1 MGLKCGIVG
10 LPNVG
15 KSTLFNALMQ
25 NSQAQAGNY
34 AFCTIDPNIGMV
46 EVSDPRIMGISDIV
60 QPQKLI
66 PATVEFVDIAGLVEG
81 ASTGEGLGNRFLSH
95 IREVDAIAHVVRA
108 FEDANVAHVSNRID
122 PADDIRTINLELI
135 LADLQTVDKA
145 LGNAEKNRKS
155 GDREQAVLASLLDQ
169 VKTHLEQESPAR
181 LLDLEESD
189 QKRIASLC
197 LLTGKPVLYIV
208 NISDNM
214 QSDNER
220 IAAIEMIANSE
231 NAPMVPICA
240 SLEHEISELDH
251 PEAVLFLRELGCQEK
266 GIDRVIRAAY
276 SLLGLH
282 TFFTAGPKEVHAWTI
297 RQGATALQAAGVI
310 HSDFERGFICAET
323 IAYEDYI
330 SLKGE
335 LGAKGAGR
343 MRQEGRDYVVKDG
356 DIIHFRFNV

>member
-25 NSQAQAGNY
+25 NSQAPAENY
-34 AFCTIDPNIGMV
+34 AFCTIDPNIGIV
-46 EVSDPRIMGISDIV
+46 EVSDPRITAISDIV

-81 ASTGEGLGNRFLSH
+81 ASMGEGLGNRFLSH

-108 FEDANVAHVSNRID
+108 FEDSKVMHVSNRID
-122 PADDIRTINLELI
+122 PVDDIKTINLELI
-135 LADLQTVDKA
+135 CSDLQTVEKA
-145 LGNAEKNRKS
+145 LATAEKNKKS
-155 GDREQAVLASLLDQ
+155 GDREQVSLANLLGR
-169 VKTHLEQESPAR
+169 VKNHLEQEKPVR
-181 LLDLEESD
+181 LLNLEGLD

-197 LLTGKPVLYIV
+197 LITGKPVLYIV

-214 QSDNER
+214 QSDHER
-220 IAAIEMIANSE
+220 IVTVQSIADSENASMVPVCAAIEQE
-231 NAPMVPICA
+231 
-240 SLEHEISELDH
+240 LSELD
-251 PEAVLFLRELGCQEK
+251 PSEAALFLKDLGYREK
-266 GIDRVIRAAY
+266 GIDRLIRAAY

-297 RQGATALQAAGVI
+297 RQGSTAPQAAGTI
-310 HSDFERGFICAET
+310 HSDFQKGFICAET
-323 IAYEDYI
+323 IAYADYI
-330 SLKGE
+330 SCNGE
-335 LGAKGAGR
+335 QGARAAGCLH
-343 MRQEGRDYVVKDG
+343 QQGRDYVVKDG

>member
-25 NSQAQAGNY
+25 NSQAQAENY
-34 AFCTIDPNIGMV
+34 AFCTIDPNIGIV
-46 EVSDPRIMGISDIV
+46 EVSDPRITVISDIV

-108 FEDANVAHVSNRID
+108 FEDGNVVHVSNRID
-122 PADDIRTINLELI
+122 PVDDIKTINLELI
-135 LADLQTVDKA
+135 FSDLQTVEKA
-145 LGNAEKNRKS
+145 LANAEKNKKS
-155 GDREQAVLASLLDQ
+155 GDREQALLANLLGR
-169 VKTHLEQESPAR
+169 VKTHLEQEKPVR
-181 LLDLEESD
+181 LLDLEKSD

-197 LLTGKPVLYIV
+197 LITSKPVLYIV

-214 QSDNER
+214 QSDYER
-220 IAAIEMIANSE
+220 IAAIRNISDSE
-231 NAPMVPICA
+231 DAPMVPICA
-240 SLEHEISELDH
+240 AIEQEISELDSS
-251 PEAVLFLRELGCQEK
+251 EAALFLKDLGYKEK

-297 RQGATALQAAGVI
+297 KRGTTAPQAAGTI
-310 HSDFERGFICAET
+310 HSDFQRGFICAET
-323 IAYEDYI
+323 ITYEDYI
-330 SLKGE
+330 SFNGE
-335 LGAKGAGR
+335 QGARAAGR
-343 MRQEGRDYVVKDG
+343 LHQQGRDYVVNDG